1 MMDQEELVF
10 HFDKNLQNTL
20 SSYKKL
26 IELFHLL
33 DSAENGHFVLDF
45 TNVSFLSANLLAVL
59 GCCVD
64 NTMTNRN
71 HSIKVRNLH
80 PKIKAVMRKNGFNR
94 YFTWEDLED
103 RFHSTMD
110 YSIYEATTEKLVDFE
125 KYLLLN
131 VFSRGD
137 IPLMNPAY
145 KNCIID
151 NLLEMFNNVIDHAN
165 SNYVYVCGQFF
176 PHSGNLTFSIVD
188 IGRTILENVELYMT
202 EINMKKPDNSLQW
215 AILPGHSTKTE
226 QAPGGLGFSTLLY
239 FLKKNRGEFIL
250 ISGNEAYELNK
261 NNKDRFNRIEK
272 FFPGTIVTVTINL
285 KDEQAYLYDEAT
297 NNVIIF

>member
-110 YSIYEATTEKLVDFE
+110 YSIY
-125 KYLLLN
+125 
-131 VFSRGD
+131 
-137 IPLMNPAY
+137 
-145 KNCIID
+145 
-151 NLLEMFNNVIDHAN
+151 
-165 SNYVYVCGQFF
+165 
-176 PHSGNLTFSIVD
+176 
-188 IGRTILENVELYMT
+188 
-202 EINMKKPDNSLQW
+202 
-215 AILPGHSTKTE
+215 
-226 QAPGGLGFSTLLY
+226 
-239 FLKKNRGEFIL
+239 
-250 ISGNEAYELNK
+250 
-261 NNKDRFNRIEK
+261 
-272 FFPGTIVTVTINL
+272 
-285 KDEQAYLYDEAT
+285 
-297 NNVIIF
+297 

>member
-1 MMDQEELVF
+1 
-10 HFDKNLQNTL
+10 
-20 SSYKKL
+20 
-26 IELFHLL
+26 
-33 DSAENGHFVLDF
+33 
-45 TNVSFLSANLLAVL
+45 
-59 GCCVD
+59 
-64 NTMTNRN
+64 
-71 HSIKVRNLH
+71 
-80 PKIKAVMRKNGFNR
+80 
-94 YFTWEDLED
+94 
-103 RFHSTMD
+103 
-110 YSIYEATTEKLVDFE
+110 
-125 KYLLLN
+125 
-131 VFSRGD
+131 
-137 IPLMNPAY
+137 MNPAY

-202 EINMKKPDNSLQW
+202 ENNMKKPDNSLQW